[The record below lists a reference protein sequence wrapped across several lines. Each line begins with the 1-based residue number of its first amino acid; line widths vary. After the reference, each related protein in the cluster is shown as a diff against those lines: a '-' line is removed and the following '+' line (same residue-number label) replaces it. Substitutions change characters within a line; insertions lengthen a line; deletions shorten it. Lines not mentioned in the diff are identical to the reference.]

1 MKIVQVC
8 HRYYPNTGGIENHV
22 KEISE
27 RLAKKFDV
35 EVITADLSSNNK
47 DIKEADEKVFWY
59 GGLE

>member
-1 MKIVQVC
+1 MKIAQVC
-8 HRYYPNTGGIENHV
+8 HRYPPNRGGVENHV

-27 RLAKKFDV
+27 RLAREHDI
-35 EVITADLSSNNK
+35 EVISTDLSPDNK